1 MEVCVDHTP
10 SLAPGLLSAVMEIL
24 SRQFTECYRV
34 FHTGCREF
42 CHVDAPCLM
51 ELPLLGDVWALASL
65 LLSGAAG
72 SGGLVWIAVSSG
84 ARSTVDSIPK
94 SGTGWSEGAGTG
106 QVHIYCQIVLRRPF
120 ALAETSVQCMG
131 YNP

>member
-1 MEVCVDHTP
+1 MPVQMEVCVDHTP

-84 ARSTVDSIPK
+84 ALVWIVWWFSMDSCKLRSK
-94 SGTGWSEGAGTG
+94 
-106 QVHIYCQIVLRRPF
+106 IYRR
-120 ALAETSVQCMG
+120 LNS
-131 YNP
+131 